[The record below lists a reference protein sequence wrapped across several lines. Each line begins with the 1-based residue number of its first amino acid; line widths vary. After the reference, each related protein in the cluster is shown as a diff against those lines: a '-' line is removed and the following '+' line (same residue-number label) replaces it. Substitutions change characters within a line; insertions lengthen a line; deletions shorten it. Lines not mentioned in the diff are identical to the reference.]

1 LKNSSSS
8 FFRRVLFV
16 REVSF
21 LGLYEID
28 WKMNYIDL
36 QQTPVIV
43 PEKQAIQILLK
54 VEKIRMK
61 KEIN

>member
-21 LGLYEID
+21 LGSYEID

-36 QQTPVIV
+36 QQIPVIV